1 MADWVKLN
9 VGGTVFVTSLATLTS
24 KPESVLGKMF
34 QPGSTIPPAAK
45 AEDGVYLIDA
55 CPLAFGVVLNYLRH
69 NSLILTGG
77 ITAKEVLPVAN
88 YFGLE
93 DLVSL
98 LQNEMDEEEI
108 KNEEA
113 SSEKYHVK
121 ETMNEILETLKEV
134 KKQEM
139 YHLSALNGIEGEL
152 RLMKDIIRGPNRLI
166 VEDAKNDDNS
176 VVALSLTK
184 MKELQLFRGDTVL
197 MKGEEGKKS
206 VCIVLSDD
214 TVSDE
219 KIRMNRVVRKN
230 LRVSLGDVVAIQC
243 CHDIQYGKSVLV
255 LPTDDSVEGL
265 PGNWFEVF
273 LKPYFLEAY
282 RPVHKGDTF
291 IVPGGWEF
299 KVVETDPSPYCIV
312 APSTVIHCEGEQF
325 PEKNCV
331 ARVWRGPL
339 LVAAGLTLATVAAV
353 IARK

>member
-1 MADWVKLN
+1 M
-9 VGGTVFVTSLATLTS
+9 S
-24 KPESVLGKMF
+24 
-34 QPGSTIPPAAK
+34 
-45 AEDGVYLIDA
+45 
-55 CPLAFGVVLNYLRH
+55 RH

-113 SSEKYHVK
+113 SSEKYHVQ

-176 VVALSLTK
+176 VVALSLAK
-184 MKELQLFRGDTVL
+184 MDELQLFRGDTVRLTGTNRTRTRLGLRRLRLGCRVYMLQFCFCSDLTSPISVQVL

-219 KIRMNRVVRKN
+219 KILMNHVVRKN
-230 LRVSLGDVVAIQC
+230 LRVGLGDVVAIQC
-243 CHDIQYGKSVLV
+243 CHDIHYGKSVLV

-265 PGNWFEVF
+265 PGNWFEVSKKDRTGQF
-273 LKPYFLEAY
+273 L
-282 RPVHKGDTF
+282 
-291 IVPGGWEF
+291 
-299 KVVETDPSPYCIV
+299 
-312 APSTVIHCEGEQF
+312 
-325 PEKNCV
+325 
-331 ARVWRGPL
+331 
-339 LVAAGLTLATVAAV
+339 
-353 IARK
+353 